1 MQKSFLLPLP
11 GIENFRRDLP
21 ASLALF
27 IVAIPLCLG
36 IAHASGAPLL
46 AGLLSGVIG
55 GIVVGYFSDS
65 NLSVSGPAAGLTSIC
80 LIAIGEL
87 GSFQGLVTAVLFAG
101 IFQIVLGL
109 LRLGFVANY
118 IPSSVI
124 KGMLAAIGLTLI
136 LKQFPHLIGFDSES
150 MGVEEFTINEYDL
163 ANEKELGS
171 KRDDNTFMHLYH
183 SFSYLN
189 YSIMFIG
196 LLSLSVLIVW
206 DAFFGKRFKSIP
218 GSLIA
223 VVISTLVGALFQQIL
238 PAGKITADH
247 FVSIP
252 TIEFNAGFQ
261 KYFTLPSFSF
271 LNNLMFYKVSLTI
284 AIVASLESLLS
295 IEAIEK
301 LDPEKQHVNPNRELL
316 AQGIGNTLSGLLGAI
331 PITAVIVR
339 GTVNI
344 SAGAKSKYS
353 AMLHGVFILLAVL
366 FLVAVINKIPLAA
379 LAAVLCYTGY
389 KLIKPKLFI
398 EQYQKTYLHFIPFV
412 VTIIGIVLTD
422 LLIGVLIGL
431 VISVLFIVI
440 ENYRAPVLRVFD
452 LGLRKKILL
461 GETVSF
467 LHKNKVIQA
476 LEAIEPNSTLEI
488 DGSRAQ
494 FIDQDILD
502 YFEEFRISCKQKGIN
517 LRIIGIR
524 DMQHHNQELNE
535 EIEAS
540 YRKLF
545 ENNKKWVDNKLKAD
559 PEYFKKLTKGQS
571 PEYLFIGCSDSRVPA
586 NEITGTDPGEMFVHR
601 NIANLVV
608 NTDMNILSVIQYS
621 VEVLN
626 VKHIIVCGHY
636 GCGGVKAAMDD
647 HTHGLIDKWLRNIKD
662 VYRMHE
668 EEFSKIHNEEQ
679 RHRTLVELNVKEQ
692 VFNLM
697 KTSYVQKNRQLYGF
711 PQVHGW
717 VYDLSEGIINDLK
730 IDVDRDLADHQIYK
744 IN

>member
-1 MQKSFLLPLP
+1 MLKSFVMPLP
-11 GIENFRRDLP
+11 EVKNIKRDLP

-27 IVAIPLCLG
+27 IIAIPLCLG
-36 IAHASGAPLL
+36 IAHASGAPLIS
-46 AGLLSGVIG
+46 GLLSGIIG
-55 GIVVGYFSDS
+55 GLVVGYFSSS

-80 LIAIGEL
+80 LMAIIQL
-87 GSFQGLVTAVLFAG
+87 GSFQGLITAVLFAG
-101 IFQIVLGL
+101 LIQILLGML
-109 LRLGFVANY
+109 KMGFVANY

-150 MGVEEFTINEYDL
+150 MGVEEFDINEHDL
-163 ANEKELGS
+163 SSGLPINSQNKE
-171 KRDDNTFMHLYH
+171 NTFNHLFH
-183 SFSYLN
+183 SFSFIN
-189 YSIMFIG
+189 YPIMLIG
-196 LLSLSVLIVW
+196 LVSLSVLVLW
-206 DAFFGKRFKSIP
+206 DKFLGKKLKSIP

-223 VVISTLVGALFQQIL
+223 VLVATGLAGFLQTTL
-238 PAGKITADH
+238 PAGKIEIDH
-247 FVSIP
+247 FVNIP
-252 TIEFNAGFQ
+252 EIDFAKGLNS
-261 KYFTLPSFSF
+261 YFVFPSFSF
-271 LNNLMFYKVSLTI
+271 LSNLIFYKVVFTI

-301 LDPEKQHVNPNRELL
+301 LDPEKQWVDPNRELL
-316 AQGIGNTLSGLLGAI
+316 AQGIGNTLCGLLGAI
-331 PITAVIVR
+331 PVTAVIVR

-344 SAGAKSKYS
+344 SAGAKSKFS
-353 AMLHGVFILLAVL
+353 AIFHGVFILLAVL
-366 FLVAVINKIPLAA
+366 FLVTIINRIPLAA

-389 KLIKPKLFI
+389 KLIKPELFV
-398 EQYQKTYLHFIPFV
+398 EQYRRTYLHFIPFV
-412 VTIIGIVLTD
+412 ITIISIVLTD

-431 VISVLFIVI
+431 AISTLFIVI

-467 LHKNKVIQA
+467 LHKNKVIEV
-476 LEAIEPNSTLEI
+476 LEEIEPGTTLEI
-488 DGSRAQ
+488 DGSRSL

-502 YFEEFRISCKQKGIN
+502 FLEEFRISCKQKNIY
-517 LRIIGIR
+517 LRIIGISK
-524 DMQHHNQELNE
+524 MQHHNKELNE
-535 EIEAS
+535 EIAAS
-540 YRKLF
+540 YEKLF
-545 ENNKKWVDNKLKAD
+545 VNNKKWVDGKLKAD
-559 PEYFKKLTKGQS
+559 PEYFKNLTKGQS

-668 EEFSKIHNEEQ
+668 EEFSKIEDEDQ
-679 RHRTLVELNVKEQ
+679 KHRKLVELNVKEQ

-717 VYDLSEGIINDLK
+717 VYDLSEGIINDLN
-730 IDVDRDLADHQIYK
+730 IDVDKDLLDHQIYK

>member
-1 MQKSFLLPLP
+1 MQKSFFLPLP
-11 GIENFRRDLP
+11 GVEHIKRDLP

-46 AGLLSGVIG
+46 SGLLSGIIG
-55 GIVVGYFSDS
+55 GLVVGYFSDS

-80 LIAIGEL
+80 LMAITQL
-87 GSFQGLVTAVLFAG
+87 GSYQGLVTAVLFAG
-101 IFQIVLGL
+101 LLQVLLGVL
-109 LRLGFVANY
+109 KMGFVSNY

-136 LKQFPHLIGFDSES
+136 LKQFPHLIGYDSEL
-150 MGVEEFTINEYDL
+150 MGVEEFNLNEQDM
-163 ANEKELGS
+163 AEPVQKNE
-171 KRDDNTFMHLYH
+171 NTFNHLFH
-183 SFSYLN
+183 AFKFIN
-189 YSIMFIG
+189 YPIMLIG
-196 LLSLSVLIVW
+196 MASLTVLVLWEILM
-206 DAFFGKRFKSIP
+206 AKRFKIIP
-218 GSLIA
+218 GSLVA
-223 VVISTLVGALFQQIL
+223 VLVATGISGLIQSVFPNAR
-238 PAGKITADH
+238 ITAEH
-247 FVSIP
+247 FVSVPPIDFSGDLSTVFIFP
-252 TIEFNAGFQ
+252 DFNILGNV
-261 KYFTLPSFSF
+261 L
-271 LNNLMFYKVSLTI
+271 FYKVGLTI

-301 LDPEKQHVNPNRELL
+301 LDPHKQRVDPNRELL
-316 AQGIGNTLSGLLGAI
+316 AQGIGNTLCGILGAI
-331 PITAVIVR
+331 PVTAVIVR

-344 SAGAKSKYS
+344 SAGARTKYS
-353 AMLHGVFILLAVL
+353 AIFHGIFILLSVL
-366 FLVAVINKIPLAA
+366 FLVSVINKIPLAA

-398 EQYQKTYLHFIPFV
+398 EQYQKTYLHFIPFLA
-412 VTIIGIVLTD
+412 TILSIVLTD
-422 LLIGVLIGL
+422 LLVGVLIGL
-431 VISVLFIVI
+431 LISTFFIVI

-467 LHKNKVIQA
+467 LHKHKVIKE
-476 LEAIEPNSTLEI
+476 LEAMEPGTTLEI

-502 YFEEFRISCKQKGIN
+502 YLEEFRATSKYKNIN
-517 LRIIGIR
+517 LRIIGIS
-524 DMQHHNQELNE
+524 DMQHHNKELNA

-540 YRKLF
+540 YEKLF
-545 ENNKKWVDNKLKAD
+545 VNNKKWVDGKLKAD
-559 PEYFKKLTKGQS
+559 PEYFRKLTKGQS

-668 EEFSKIHNEEQ
+668 AEFDKIEDDEQ
-679 RHRTLVELNVKEQ
+679 KHRTLVELNVREQ

-717 VYDLSEGIINDLK
+717 VYDLSEGVIKDLK
-730 IDVDRDLADHQIYK
+730 IDVDKDLEEHRIFK

>member
-1 MQKSFLLPLP
+1 MFKSIVSPLP
-11 GIENFRRDLP
+11 DSENIKRDLP

-46 AGLLSGVIG
+46 SGLLSGVIG
-55 GIVVGYFSDS
+55 GLIVGYFSNS

-80 LIAIGEL
+80 LMAITQL
-87 GSFQGLVTAVLFAG
+87 GSFQGLITAVLFAG
-101 IFQIVLGL
+101 LIQIILGL
-109 LRLGFVANY
+109 LKMGFVANY

-150 MGVEEFTINEYDL
+150 MGVEEFEINQHDL
-163 ANEKELGS
+163 SSSLPNS
-171 KRDDNTFMHLYH
+171 KSKNTFNHLLN
-183 SFSYLN
+183 SFAIIN
-189 YSIMFIG
+189 YPIMLIG
-196 LLSLSVLIVW
+196 LVSLSILVVW
-206 DAFFGKRFKSIP
+206 DKFLGKKVKIIP

-223 VVISTLVGALFQQIL
+223 VLVATGLAALLQKTL
-238 PAGKITADH
+238 PAGKIEIDH
-247 FVSIP
+247 FVNIP
-252 TIEFNAGFQ
+252 EIDFGKGLNSYLVF
-261 KYFTLPSFSF
+261 PSYTF
-271 LNNLMFYKVSLTI
+271 LGNLLFYKVGFTI

-301 LDPEKQHVNPNRELL
+301 LDPKKQWVDPDRELL
-316 AQGIGNTLSGLLGAI
+316 AQGLGNTLCGILGAL

-353 AMLHGVFILLAVL
+353 AMFHGIFILFTVL
-366 FLVAVINKIPLAA
+366 FLVTIINKIPLAA

-389 KLIKPKLFI
+389 KLIKPELFV
-398 EQYQKTYLHFIPFV
+398 EQYKKTYLHFIPFV
-412 VTIIGIVLTD
+412 VTIISIVLTD

-431 VISVLFIVI
+431 AISTLFIVI

-452 LGLRKKILL
+452 LGLGKKILL

-467 LHKNKVIQA
+467 LHKNKVIGI
-476 LEAIEPNSTLEI
+476 LEEIEPGATLEI
-488 DGSRAQ
+488 DGSRSL
-494 FIDQDILD
+494 FIDQDIID
-502 YFEEFRISCKQKGIN
+502 YLEEFRESCKQKNIN
-517 LRIIGIR
+517 LRVIGISK
-524 DMQHHNQELNE
+524 MQHDNKGLNE
-535 EIEAS
+535 EIAAS
-540 YRKLF
+540 YEKLF
-545 ENNKKWVDNKLKAD
+545 VNNKKWVDGKLKAD
-559 PEYFKKLTKGQS
+559 PEYFKNLTKGQS

-608 NTDMNILSVIQYS
+608 NTDMNVLSVIQYS

-668 EEFSKIHNEEQ
+668 EEFSKIEDEDQ
-679 RHRTLVELNVKEQ
+679 KHRKLVELNVKEQ

-717 VYDLSEGIINDLK
+717 VYDLSEGIINDLN
-730 IDVDRDLADHQIYK
+730 IDVDKNLMDHQIYK

>member
-1 MQKSFLLPLP
+1 MQKSLFLPLP
-11 GIENFRRDLP
+11 GVEHIKRDLP

-46 AGLLSGVIG
+46 SGLLSGIIG
-55 GIVVGYFSDS
+55 GLVVGYFSNS

-80 LIAIGEL
+80 LMAITQL
-87 GSFQGLVTAVLFAG
+87 GSYQGLVTAVLFAG
-101 IFQIVLGL
+101 LLQVLFGVL
-109 LRLGFVANY
+109 KMGFVSNY

-136 LKQFPHLIGFDSES
+136 LKQFPHLIGYDSEL
-150 MGVEEFTINEYDL
+150 MGVEEFNLNEQDMSEPVPK
-163 ANEKELGS
+163 NE
-171 KRDDNTFMHLYH
+171 NTFNHLFHAFRYI
-183 SFSYLN
+183 N
-189 YSIMFIG
+189 YPIMLIG
-196 LLSLSVLIVW
+196 LTSLTVLVLW
-206 DAFFGKRFKSIP
+206 EMFFSKRFKIIP
-218 GSLIA
+218 GSLVA
-223 VVISTLVGALFQQIL
+223 VLAATGISGLIQNMFPNAR
-238 PAGKITADH
+238 ITSEH
-247 FVSIP
+247 FVSVPQID
-252 TIEFNAGFQ
+252 
-261 KYFTLPSFSF
+261 FSGSMDSVF
-271 LNNLMFYKVSLTI
+271 IFPNFDILGNLLFYKVGLTI

-295 IEAIEK
+295 VEAIEK
-301 LDPEKQHVNPNRELL
+301 LDPHKQRVDPNRELL
-316 AQGIGNTLSGLLGAI
+316 AQGIGNTLCGILGAI
-331 PITAVIVR
+331 PVTAVIVR

-344 SAGAKSKYS
+344 SAGAKTKYS
-353 AMLHGVFILLAVL
+353 AMFHGFFILLSVL
-366 FLVAVINKIPLAA
+366 FLVSVINKIPLAA

-389 KLIKPKLFI
+389 KLIKPKLFK
-398 EQYQKTYLHFIPFV
+398 EQYQKTYLHFIPFLA
-412 VTIIGIVLTD
+412 TIFSIVLTD
-422 LLIGVLIGL
+422 LLVGVLIGL
-431 VISVLFIVI
+431 IISTFFIVM

-467 LHKNKVIQA
+467 LHKHKVIRE
-476 LEAIEPNSTLEI
+476 LEAMEPGTTLEI

-502 YFEEFRISCKQKGIN
+502 YLEEFRATSKHKNIN
-517 LRIIGIR
+517 LRIIGIS
-524 DMQHHNQELNE
+524 DMQHHNKELNA

-540 YRKLF
+540 YEKLF
-545 ENNKKWVDNKLKAD
+545 VNNKKWVDGKLKAD
-559 PEYFKKLTKGQS
+559 PEYFRKLTKGQS

-668 EEFSKIHNEEQ
+668 AEFDKIEDEDQ
-679 RHRTLVELNVKEQ
+679 KHRTLVELNVREQ

-717 VYDLSEGIINDLK
+717 VYDLSEGVIKDLK
-730 IDVDRDLADHQIYK
+730 IDVDKDLEEHRIFK